1 MADTKD
7 YLNQAEENGNINIS
21 EEVVASIAALATL
34 EVKGVGELGTG
45 GIAIG
50 ELLGKKSLS
59 KGVKVEIN
67 ENGTTVDVYMTVKYG
82 EVVPTVAVNVQDA
95 VVNALESMAN
105 LSKATVNIHVVG
117 IAFEKEEKKE
127 DK

>member
-1 MADTKD
+1 MPDTKE
-7 YLNQAEENGNINIS
+7 YLNQTGENGNINIS
-21 EEVVASIAALATL
+21 EEVVASIAALAAL

-45 GIAIG
+45 GIVIS

-59 KGVKVEIN
+59 KGVKVEID

-82 EVVPTVAVNVQDA
+82 VIDPTIATAAQDA

-105 LSKATVNIHVVG
+105 LSAVTVNIHVVG
-117 IAFEKEEKKE
+117 IKFDKE
-127 DK
+127 

>member
-7 YLNQAEENGNINIS
+7 YLSQSQGNGNINIS
-21 EEVVASIAALATL
+21 EEVVASIAALAAL
-34 EVKGVGELGTG
+34 EVSGVGELSTG
-45 GIAIG
+45 GIAFA

-82 EVVPTVAVNVQDA
+82 EVVPTVAVNVQNA

-105 LSKATVNIHVVG
+105 LSDAVVNIHVTG

>member
-7 YLNQAEENGNINIS
+7 YLNQVEENGNINIS

-67 ENGTTVDVYMTVKYG
+67 ENGATVDVYMTVKYG
-82 EVVPTVAVNVQDA
+82 EVVPSVAVSVQDA

-105 LSKATVNIHVVG
+105 LSNATVNIHVVG
-117 IAFEKEEKKE
+117 ITFEKEEKKE

>member
-1 MADTKD
+1 MPDTKE
-7 YLNQAEENGNINIS
+7 YLNQTGENGNINIS
-21 EEVVASIAALATL
+21 EEVVASIAALAAL

-45 GIAIG
+45 GIVIS

-59 KGVKVEIN
+59 KGVKVEID

-82 EVVPTVAVNVQDA
+82 EIVPTIATAAQDA

-105 LSKATVNIHVVG
+105 LSAVTVNIHVVG
-117 IAFEKEEKKE
+117 IKFDKE
-127 DK
+127 